1 MPKRARPRSG
11 RPGRHGA
18 AFIRGPAAGLDYS
31 VQQEVPAGDHTIVL
45 LRVEGLYAEPASP
58 PLVLHNG
65 RLRRLSAALTCR
77 NGQVA
82 LPHKMVMV
90 LTHRSQVYER
100 SSGRRI
106 ARLQQASKPD
116 DRQ

>member
-1 MPKRARPRSG
+1 MHPSSVDRLRADC
-11 RPGRHGA
+11 A
-18 AFIRGPAAGLDYS
+18 

-45 LRVEGLYAEPASP
+45 LRVEGLYASWPPPPA
-58 PLVLHNG
+58 VFHNG
-65 RLRRLSAALTCR
+65 RLRRRSAALTCR

-90 LTHRSQVYER
+90 LTHRSRVYER

-106 ARLQQASKPD
+106 GRL
-116 DRQ
+116 